1 MMFLFFFVREKNLNP
16 LVSESG
22 LICWERWKRTVIDK
36 QIITCY
42 GAERYLRSGK
52 KIFLDQSGKEP
63 FPLEFKKD
71 KVNIYKII
79 IAHGAEHA
87 CKEMSQDNING
98 SLAISYCDSKIFDKP
113 FCITLSRE
121 NPIHIL
127 DSFNIGIILQELD
140 TICDFRWYLE
150 EKENAIKKYS
160 ILAYCGEEDLLAH
173 YFQHFDENNNK
184 HYIGTLDTSING
196 LLVEEGS
203 WDEFKK
209 SKQYLAKKD
218 ADKISYF
225 WDELIQRTTQNAL
238 DGSLLGNDDI
248 FNGKNAI
255 IEMAKEPR
263 FYRRF
268 ISEIMIK
275 SMESFPDPADK
286 IIKKVTFVP
295 SFFKN
300 KAYILLQLYTP
311 YSYKNFN
318 KVREIRQKLL
328 AIACGVLKNKQ
339 PQFDIIIGIAIYP
352 PMYEDR
358 INSNP
363 EDFLYLDCSEWNK
376 ECISYY
382 EEQNK
387 YLHFFET
394 DNLKIY
400 KGSYREFP
408 EV

>member
-1 MMFLFFFVREKNLNP
+1 MIKKSLGLTQTEKILAELCDKTFLKLWSYPNPFTENHKEICDLLVVFEDDVFIFFVREKNLNP

-22 LICWERWKRTVIDK
+22 LIYWERWKRTVIDK

-160 ILAYCGEEDLLAH
+160 ILA
-173 YFQHFDENNNK
+173 
-184 HYIGTLDTSING
+184 
-196 LLVEEGS
+196 
-203 WDEFKK
+203 
-209 SKQYLAKKD
+209 
-218 ADKISYF
+218 
-225 WDELIQRTTQNAL
+225 
-238 DGSLLGNDDI
+238 
-248 FNGKNAI
+248 
-255 IEMAKEPR
+255 
-263 FYRRF
+263 
-268 ISEIMIK
+268 
-275 SMESFPDPADK
+275 
-286 IIKKVTFVP
+286 
-295 SFFKN
+295 
-300 KAYILLQLYTP
+300 
-311 YSYKNFN
+311 
-318 KVREIRQKLL
+318 
-328 AIACGVLKNKQ
+328 
-339 PQFDIIIGIAIYP
+339 
-352 PMYEDR
+352 
-358 INSNP
+358 
-363 EDFLYLDCSEWNK
+363 
-376 ECISYY
+376 
-382 EEQNK
+382 
-387 YLHFFET
+387 
-394 DNLKIY
+394 
-400 KGSYREFP
+400 
-408 EV
+408 